1 MASSGSKPVAFVASD
16 CHIRTGLRVFP
27 NSSEPAGDILVS
39 FRQILERIESH
50 AANGA
55 GVPLI
60 LAGDVFDTRFCTSSM
75 VAAIRQVLEP
85 LKRILSPLPSLYF
98 VQGQH
103 DATVPTWLEILDP
116 ATVHMH
122 DKRINLNGVD
132 FIGVD
137 YCHRLSDL
145 EAYLEKYKDEPPYVL
160 ITHFPFS
167 FVEGSYDLLSRY
179 NNIRCIISGD
189 NHVPGKMTLQNG
201 VPFYSVGAMCPNR
214 LNDTN
219 SFSYLFLSLDEKDEL
234 QVETNY
240 LLTRAIFARDIISE
254 EDIHDILKSVEAW
267 KTFCPLPELHS
278 PVVVIYT
285 NDVKLISYAR
295 YMLSPHCYLFV
306 RTYSQKEKEEVS
318 KADSSALGEGLLE
331 LKDMFREYIIR
342 NFGEQY
348 GEVAGYL
355 FDACRSSRDVRVNQ
369 LRKAVDGL
377 WKIREEELNNAD
389 R

>member
-1 MASSGSKPVAFVASD
+1 MPSTISKPIAFVASD

-27 NSSEPAGDILVS
+27 NSSEPSGDILVS
-39 FRQILERIESH
+39 FKQIMEVMKAH
-50 AANGA
+50 AVNGNS
-55 GVPLI
+55 VPLI

-75 VAAIRQVLEP
+75 VAAIRQVLDP

-98 VQGQH
+98 IQGQH
-103 DATVPTWLEILDP
+103 DATVPTWLEILDSD
-116 ATVHMH
+116 TVHMH
-122 DKRINLNGVD
+122 DRRINLNGVD

-137 YCHRLSDL
+137 FCHRISDL

-179 NNIRCIISGD
+179 DNIRCVISGD
-189 NHVPGKMTLQNG
+189 NHVPYKITLQNN

-219 SFSYLFLSLDEKDEL
+219 SFSYLFLYLDEKDEL
-234 QVETNY
+234 QVETIS
-240 LLTRAIFARDIISE
+240 LLTRPIFGRDIISE
-254 EDIHDILKSVEAW
+254 EDVHDLLKSIDVW
-267 KTFCPLPELHS
+267 KACCSFPELLF

-295 YMLSPHCYLFV
+295 YMLSPHCHLFV
-306 RTYSQKEKEEVS
+306 RTYSQKKEEDVRDTS
-318 KADSSALGEGLLE
+318 VPDGGLLE
-331 LKDMFREYIIR
+331 LKDMFREHIIR

-348 GEVAGYL
+348 GEIAGYL

-369 LRKAVDGL
+369 LKKAIDGL
-377 WKIREEELNNAD
+377 WEIRDKELRNANS
-389 R
+389 

>member
-1 MASSGSKPVAFVASD
+1 MSSTISKPIAFVASD

-27 NSSEPAGDILVS
+27 NSSEPSGDILIS
-39 FRQILERIESH
+39 FKQIMEVMESH
-50 AANGA
+50 VANGNNT
-55 GVPLI
+55 PLI

-75 VAAIRQVLEP
+75 VAAVRQILEP
-85 LKRILSPLPSLYF
+85 LKRILSPLPALYF
-98 VQGQH
+98 IQGQH

-116 ATVHMH
+116 STVHMH
-122 DKRINLNGVD
+122 DKRINIGGVD
-132 FIGVD
+132 FIGID
-137 YCHRLSDL
+137 FCHRLSDL

-179 NNIRCIISGD
+179 DNIRCVISGD
-189 NHVPGKMTLQNG
+189 NHVPYKITLQNN

-219 SFSYLFLSLDEKDEL
+219 SFSYLFLYLDEKGEL
-234 QVETNY
+234 HVET
-240 LLTRAIFARDIISE
+240 LFFLTRPIFGRDVISE
-254 EDIHDILKSVEAW
+254 EDIHDLLKSIDVW
-267 KTFCPLPELHS
+267 KTLCPFPELLS

-295 YMLSPHCYLFV
+295 YMLSPHCHLFV
-306 RTYSQKEKEEVS
+306 RTYSQKEKEEDVRDVS
-318 KADSSALGEGLLE
+318 VPDGGLLE
-331 LKDMFREYIIR
+331 LKDMFREHIIR

-348 GEVAGYL
+348 GEIAGYL

-369 LRKAVDGL
+369 LKKAIDGL
-377 WKIREEELNNAD
+377 WEIREKELKNAD
-389 R
+389 S